1 MTAVPENVV
10 GETVVSWC
18 SCSGIEP
25 SARRWQL
32 VSSLVGDGFKG
43 RAPSG
48 GS

>member
-10 GETVVSWC
+10 GETAVSWC

-32 VSSLVGDGFKG
+32 MSSLDRDGFKG
-43 RAPSG
+43 LTP
-48 GS
+48 